1 MKKGIQAYNQAIA
14 LWQKVRIDGRVFDLV
29 KEPRRILGIPEDGFK
44 LTDEYDLWRSKMNEK
59 KIVSVV
65 YEFIDEC
72 KKIIPYEQILTDHHF
87 AEMLIDFF
95 YYNNVDDELF
105 KKWESSG
112 FKVKIIKDSRVL
124 FSNEKELESGVYLKI
139 NPFSPT
145 SHIIKYVKKEKKLIE
160 SAQDFFLGSSQ
171 IKKRKKVNF
180 NPNYSRDRMIVKL
193 DSYTKKEIKELFGVD
208 KEYKESSISFIMKE
222 LGLKNISS
230 DIVKA
235 VKQRRKLK
243 K

>member
-1 MKKGIQAYNQAIA
+1 MKKGIQTHNQAIA

-29 KEPRRILGIPEDGFK
+29 KEPRIILGIPEDGFK

-65 YEFIDEC
+65 YKFIDEC

-95 YYNNVDDELF
+95 YYNNVDEELF
-105 KKWESSG
+105 KKWEFSG
-112 FKVKIIKDSRVL
+112 FKVKIIKDNRVL
-124 FSNEKELESGVYLKI
+124 FSGKKEIESGVYLKI
-139 NPFSPT
+139 NPFSPV
-145 SHIIKYVKKEKKLIE
+145 SQIIKYVGKEKELIE

-171 IKKRKKVNF
+171 LKKRSRLNI
-180 NPNYSRDRMIVKL
+180 NPNYSRDRMILML
-193 DSYTKKEIKELFGVD
+193 DKYSKKEIKEHFGVD
-208 KEYKESSISFIMKE
+208 KAYKESAISFIVKE
-222 LGLKNISS
+222 IGVKNISD
-230 DIVKA
+230 DIVKT